1 MHSSRKTIRCRYGS
15 AHNGIEGSPE
25 KTDIKNFKLCLLVL
39 RWIKF
44 IKQNS
49 SKTSVFK
56 QLDKAA
62 IDVVWVPRHSIRR
75 EELRLRK
82 NGIVAR
88 HLIPLC

>member
-1 MHSSRKTIRCRYGS
+1 M
-15 AHNGIEGSPE
+15 
-25 KTDIKNFKLCLLVL
+25 CLLVL

-56 QLDKAA
+56 QLDKAE
-62 IDVVWVPRHSIRR
+62 IDVVWVPRYSIRR
-75 EELRLRK
+75 EELRLRKEELRLRK

-88 HLIPLC
+88 HLPLELIEC